1 MLCSTCLAD
10 NPDNATDCLTCGA
23 PLNVEDTDEGML
35 TSALLHLYPG
45 CLLRNGHYQVQSLL
59 GQGGFGITYK
69 GIYTPN
75 GAEIAIKELW
85 PGGARQGTTVTWPP
99 TISPQEK
106 RQQIHSFLIEAANQ
120 HKCQHGNIAQIY
132 DWFEENNTAYIILQF
147 IPGKSLFRMLKE
159 QKRLDEAKVKKY
171 FLQIADALQV
181 VHNNNFMHRDIKP
194 DNLLIDGND
203 NAILIDFGA
212 AREFIA
218 GQTKQLTVLLTPGYA
233 PLEQYTTQ
241 SKRYPATDIYAF
253 CASMYELLTGEL
265 PVDAIQRSQSS
276 PDPLIPPRQI
286 NPNISELMER
296 VILTGMKVKI
306 TERFQTA
313 DDLIDALN
321 GRLFSPS
328 QRQAQKLVKEGKLND
343 AVRTYANCLR
353 DDPKNKSAAIEY
365 ALVAIHINE
374 SQAELAAQAAI
385 QLDRQD
391 GRGYGVLGLINCR
404 QSNWQEAVKNL
415 QKAASLSPDQVWIL
429 ANYAWALGKVG
440 KWGESEKTIQIAL
453 NLDNNCSFALGIQ
466 AWILFQQQKYK
477 PQQLNE
483 PGVIPSAT
491 KAIAQ
496 ANGSESEILKR
507 WLYPYLITAL
517 SRVTH
522 PLTGGT
528 LNNQI
533 TKCLQQIPDH
543 SFVLAYKGWQQV
555 GSSQLYDAI
564 AFAYFEQASQDPSA
578 QAWVLINTAIVQEHL
593 GNTTEAIEAYKLCT
607 QKIAQFAFAHYRLGT
622 LLGRSQLWEQAKVQL
637 DEAIKLNPEY
647 AEAYHNRGW
656 VLLNQKNPEGEVEAV
671 REVVGSYKTALN
683 YYRKQNRLDLAKSLE
698 QNFQA
703 ADITL

>member
-10 NPDNATDCLTCGA
+10 NPDHVTECQTCGA
-23 PLNVEDTDEGML
+23 PLNIEADNDTTL
-35 TSALLHLYPG
+35 TSALLHLPPG
-45 CLLRNGHYQVQSLL
+45 CLLNNGQNGQYEIKSLL

-69 GIYTPN
+69 GIYVAN

-85 PGGARQGTTVTWPP
+85 PQGARQGKTVTWPP
-99 TISPQEK
+99 SVTPQEK
-106 RQQIHSFLIEAANQ
+106 SQQIHSFLIEAANQ
-120 HKCQHGNIAQIY
+120 YKCKHSNIAQIY
-132 DWFEENNTAYIILQF
+132 DYFQENNTAYIVLQF
-147 IPGKSLFRMLKE
+147 IPGKSLFKMLEE
-159 QKRLDEAKVKKY
+159 QKRLDESKVKKY

-194 DNLLIDGND
+194 DNILIDGND

-218 GQTKQLTVLLTPGYA
+218 GQTKRLTVLLTPGYA

-265 PVDAIQRSQSS
+265 PVDAVQRNQSS

-365 ALVAIHINE
+365 ALVAIHVNE
-374 SQAELAAQAAI
+374 SQAELASQAAI
-385 QLDRQD
+385 QLDPQD

-404 QSNWQEAVKNL
+404 QGNWQEAVKNL

-429 ANYAWALGKVG
+429 ANYAWALGKLG
-440 KWGESEKTIQIAL
+440 KWGEAEKTIQIAL
-453 NLDNNCSFALGIQ
+453 NLDSNCSFALGIQ

-477 PQQLNE
+477 PQRLNE

-491 KAIAQ
+491 KAIAL
-496 ANGSESEILKR
+496 ANGSDSEILKR

-533 TKCLQQIPDH
+533 TKCLQQMPDH
-543 SFVLAYKGWQQV
+543 AFVLAYKGWQQF
-555 GSSQLYDAI
+555 GSGQSYDAI
-564 AFAYFEQASQDPSA
+564 AYFQQASQDPSA
-578 QAWVLINTAIVQEHL
+578 QAWVLIDSAIIQEYL

-637 DEAIKLNPEY
+637 NEAIKLNPEY

-656 VLLNQKNPEGEVEAV
+656 VLLNQKTPEGEVEAV
-671 REVVGSYKTALN
+671 REV
-683 YYRKQNRLDLAKSLE
+683 
-698 QNFQA
+698 
-703 ADITL
+703 

>member
-10 NPDNATDCLTCGA
+10 NPDNITECLTCGA

-75 GAEIAIKELW
+75 GVEIAIKELW
-85 PGGARQGTTVTWPP
+85 PGGARQVTTVTWPP
-99 TISPQEK
+99 SITPQEK
-106 RQQIHSFLIEAANQ
+106 RQQIDSFLVEAANQ
-120 HKCQHGNIAQIY
+120 HKCQHSNIAQIY
-132 DWFEENNTAYIILQF
+132 DYFEENNTAYIILQF

-218 GQTKQLTVLLTPGYA
+218 GQTKKLTILLTPGYA
-233 PLEQYTTQ
+233 PLEQYSSTSQ
-241 SKRYPATDIYAF
+241 RYPATDIYAF

-265 PVDAIQRSQSS
+265 PVEASHRIQVS

-286 NPNISELMER
+286 NPNISDLIER

-365 ALVAIHINE
+365 ALVAIHVNE
-374 SQAELAAQAAI
+374 SQAELASQAAI

-404 QSNWQEAVKNL
+404 QGNWQEAVKNL
-415 QKAASLSPDQVWIL
+415 QKAAGLSPDQVWIL

-440 KWGESEKTIQIAL
+440 KWGEAEKTIQIAL
-453 NLDNNCSFALGIQ
+453 NFDNNCSFALAIQ

-496 ANGSESEILKR
+496 ANGSEAIALKR

-555 GSSQLYDAI
+555 SSGQLYDAI
-564 AFAYFEQASQDPSA
+564 AYFEQASQDPSA
-578 QAWVLINTAIVQEHL
+578 QAWVMVNTAIVQEYL

-656 VLLNQKNPEGEVEAV
+656 VLLNQKTPEGEVESV
-671 REVVGSYKTALN
+671 REVVGSYKEALK